1 MHWEERGLWA
11 EMCRLKNVQLSLFEL
26 WSRKKEGKMASWQTY
41 LLKANE
47 VETEAFETR
56 AIFSSRAFGF
66 LSFAVNVQCLEIGFK
81 VSFLV
86 SYANESFWVI
96 FNLCV

>member
-1 MHWEERGLWA
+1 MHWELGLWA

-56 AIFSSRAFGF
+56 AIFSSRAFSVFSVSQSKHSVGKLPSKSHF
-66 LSFAVNVQCLEIGFK
+66 L
-81 VSFLV
+81 
-86 SYANESFWVI
+86 
-96 FNLCV
+96 

>member
-1 MHWEERGLWA
+1 MSNCLCLNCGA
-11 EMCRLKNVQLSLFEL
+11 E
-26 WSRKKEGKMASWQTY
+26 KKEGKMASWQTY

-66 LSFAVNVQCLEIGFK
+66 LSFAVNAQCLKIGFK
-81 VSFLV
+81 VSFFMRNAKV
-86 SYANESFWVI
+86 QTN
-96 FNLCV
+96 